1 MATNRNS
8 WFGRNGRVK
17 PSRSWDFHVTAEK
30 ALLVLFIGGLAW
42 VPFWLGSNRL
52 LPWAINAVVF
62 PGLLVVY
69 ELSVIFRGTPHPVP
83 VRNIRIPAGLFVIAT
98 LWIVIQNATWTPS
111 EWHHPIWQLASDA
124 LGSPVSGSI
133 SVDRDLTTLALMRL
147 VTSAS
152 VFWLAL
158 QFSRD
163 IRNARTLLWSVVVI
177 DAAYAAVG
185 LLFLAYLPDVAP
197 LNEIDSGTF
206 VSSTFVNKNH
216 YGTFAGIGFV
226 IIIGFI
232 QQLYRHE
239 VFQERVPLRMKIATF
254 LGITAEKA
262 ALPIATGFLILAALL
277 LTGSRG
283 AVISTALGLVV
294 LVVLNVR
301 RARHF
306 GRSEAVLAIFVL
318 LIAVGVFLAFGDQFI
333 GRVQEQGILDENR
346 LGASLITMQSVF
358 NAPVL
363 GFGYGT
369 FAAAFPMFRDGS
381 ISVWLTWDKLH
392 NTYFEVLQGLG
403 LVFGTMLIASV
414 VLLLVRCLRGA
425 SRQYGGTIPSIAVS
439 ASVLVGVHAW
449 VDFSLQI
456 QAVTLTYMAVLGVGV
471 AQATTH
477 SNATQIANSPQIS

>member
-1 MATNRNS
+1 MVTNRNVA
-8 WFGRNGRVK
+8 FGQSARTKAPRGVRI
-17 PSRSWDFHVTAEK
+17 TAETV
-30 ALLVLFIGGLAW
+30 LLVFFVGGLAW

-52 LPWAINAVVF
+52 PPWAINAVVF
-62 PGLLVVY
+62 PGLVVVY
-69 ELSVIFRGTPHPVP
+69 ELSIIIRGASHPVP
-83 VRNIRIPAGLFVIAT
+83 VPAIPIPVGLFAT
-98 LWIVIQNATWTPS
+98 AIIWIVIQNSTWTPS
-111 EWHHPIWQLASDA
+111 DWHHPIWQLASDA
-124 LGSPVSGSI
+124 LDSPVAGSI
-133 SVDRDLTTLALMRL
+133 SVDRDSTALALMRL

-158 QFSRD
+158 QFSQD

-185 LLFLAYLPDVAP
+185 LLFLAYSPDFAP

-216 YGTFAGIGFV
+216 YGTYAGIGFV
-226 IIIGFI
+226 VIIGFI

-239 VFQERVPLRMKIATF
+239 LFQERVPLRMKIATF

-262 ALPIATGFLILAALL
+262 ALPIAMGFLILAALL

-294 LVVLNVR
+294 LLVLNMR
-301 RARHF
+301 RARHL
-306 GRSEAVLAIFVL
+306 GRSEIVLAIFVL
-318 LIAVGVFLAFGDQFI
+318 LIAVGVFLAFGDRFV
-333 GRVQEQGILDENR
+333 GRVEGQGIYDEGR
-346 LGASLITMQSVF
+346 LMASLITMQSVF
-358 NAPVL
+358 SAPVL
-363 GFGYGT
+363 GYGYGT

-381 ISVWLTWDKLH
+381 VSIWLTWDKLH
-392 NTYFEVLQGLG
+392 NTYLEVLQGLG
-403 LVFGTMLIASV
+403 LVFGTILIASV
-414 VLLLVRCLRGA
+414 VLLVVRCLRGA

-471 AQATTH
+471 AQSTNSTPRW
-477 SNATQIANSPQIS
+477 QIANSPQIS

>member
-1 MATNRNS
+1 VATNRNA
-8 WFGRNGRVK
+8 WFERNGRVK

-30 ALLVLFIGGLAW
+30 ALLFIFIGGLAW

-69 ELSVIFRGTPHPVP
+69 ELSILVRGAPHSVP

-98 LWIVIQNATWTPS
+98 TWIVIQNATWTPS
-111 EWHHPIWQLASDA
+111 DWHHPIWQLAADA

-185 LLFLAYLPDVAP
+185 LLFLAYLPDFAP
-197 LNEIDSGTF
+197 FNEIDPGTF

-226 IIIGFI
+226 IITGFI

-239 VFQERVPLRMKIATF
+239 LFQERVPLRMKIATF
-254 LGITAEKA
+254 LGITAQKA
-262 ALPIATGFLILAALL
+262 TLPIATGFLILAALL

-306 GRSEAVLAIFVL
+306 GRSEIVLAIFVL
-318 LIAVGVFLAFGDQFI
+318 LIAVGVFLAFGDRFV
-333 GRVQEQGILDENR
+333 GRVEGQGIYDEGR
-346 LGASLITMQSVF
+346 LMASLITMQSVF
-358 NAPVL
+358 SAPVL
-363 GFGYGT
+363 GYGYGT
-369 FAAAFPMFRDGS
+369 FSAAFPMFRDGS
-381 ISVWLTWDKLH
+381 LSVWLTWDKLH

-414 VLLLVRCLRGA
+414 VLFVVRCLEGA

-456 QAVTLTYMAVLGVGV
+456 QAVTLTYMAVLGIGV
-471 AQATTH
+471 AQATE
-477 SNATQIANSPQIS
+477 SNATLAKR